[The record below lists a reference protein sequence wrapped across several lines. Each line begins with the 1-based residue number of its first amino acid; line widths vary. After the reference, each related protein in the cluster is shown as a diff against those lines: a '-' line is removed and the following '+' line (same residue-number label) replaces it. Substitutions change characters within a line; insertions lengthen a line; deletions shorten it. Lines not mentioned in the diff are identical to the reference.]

1 MIEIVSPGIGSSF
14 QDLGRPG
21 CAHLGVGRSGA
32 ADRPSH
38 RLANRLVGNPESAAT
53 IETYGGL
60 RIRAL
65 QALAVVVTGAYGV
78 IEVRHG
84 PPMAVNAIAH
94 VPAGAEM
101 TLRPPD
107 QGMRYYLAV
116 RGGLEIAPV
125 LGSRSLDTLAGIGPR
140 LESGALIGIGPD
152 PATEMA
158 TDLAVRHQPPNMV
171 QVFEGPRRDWFT
183 QQAWSVLTTAE
194 FVVSPASNRVGVRL
208 SGPALERCDQRQLP
222 SEGIVEGA
230 IEVPPD
236 GQPIVML
243 ADHPVTGG
251 YPVIAVVMPKH
262 LPSIAQ
268 ARPGTTLRF
277 RHRGG

>member
-1 MIEIVSPGIGSSF
+1 M
-14 QDLGRPG
+14 
-21 CAHLGVGRSGA
+21 
-32 ADRPSH
+32 
-38 RLANRLVGNPESAAT
+38 
-53 IETYGGL
+53 
-60 RIRAL
+60 
-65 QALAVVVTGAYGV
+65 VTGAHGV

-94 VPAGAEM
+94 VPAGAEL

-140 LESGALIGIGPD
+140 LESGALIAIGPD

-158 TDLAVRHQPPNMV
+158 TDLAVRHPPPNVV
-171 QVFEGPRRDWFT
+171 QIFEGPRRDWFT
-183 QQAWSVLTTAE
+183 PQAWAVLTTAE
-194 FVVSPASNRVGVRL
+194 FVVTPASNRVGVRL
-208 SGPALERCDQRQLP
+208 AGPALERRDPRQLP

-251 YPVIAVVMPKH
+251 YPVIAVVVPQH

-277 RHRGG
+277 RHSGG